1 MLHHFGDQ
9 SFKGI
14 SLYTIIMH
22 TEASSST
29 NYWSFLLLL
38 FIQVEENIIQFWTAI
53 SQTKI
58 ITLF

>member
-29 NYWSFLLLL
+29 NYWSILLLL
-38 FIQVEENIIQFWTAI
+38 FIQVEENMHYSI
-53 SQTKI
+53 
-58 ITLF
+58 LNCY